1 MPIEVVLPSLGDD
14 NDAVTKAT
22 VSEWLVV
29 VDSPIGE
36 GDDLLEIITDKAA
49 FVVPAPA
56 AGRVTRLCVAEGDK
70 IAVGVVICEMEQP

>member
-1 MPIEVVLPSLGDD
+1 VAIEVMLPSLGDD

-22 VSEWLVV
+22 VSEWLVAEG
-29 VDSPIGE
+29 SPIGE

-56 AGRVTRLCVAEGDK
+56 AGRVTRLCVQTGDK
-70 IAVGVVICEMEQP
+70 IAVGDVICEMEQP